1 MGADKRVR
9 LDQITLLGM
18 QCGKPSK
25 NENKPN
31 PKPLIRDGLYHC
43 KKIGVVCCWFQDI
56 LQYLQPQ
63 FHLFLLSEN
72 RSGLRVRIL
81 SSLMTC
87 RRLQMRHPPWMVH
100 VDLLETQ
107 WSLGSFPF
115 VLVSPLRSPT
125 GLRRC
130 ALGCALLPHAQERG
144 SRQKLDSTTRVLWVL
159 GAWKVVN
166 HPRFLIFYIRVCFKV

>member
-1 MGADKRVR
+1 MK
-9 LDQITLLGM
+9 INPI
-18 QCGKPSK
+18 PSLWFEMVCNIAK
-25 NENKPN
+25 F
-31 PKPLIRDGLYHC
+31 
-43 KKIGVVCCWFQDI
+43 GVVCCWFQDI
-56 LQYLQPQ
+56 LHILQPQ

-144 SRQKLDSTTRVLWVL
+144 SRQKLDSTTRVLWVW
-159 GAWKVVN
+159 GGWKVVN
-166 HPRFLIFYIRVCFKV
+166 HPRFLIFYIRVCF